1 MVGSGAGGT
10 GGKEWRV
17 LRDRSR
23 LTAALVAFT
32 AGLTLAACGTP
43 AGASLSP
50 RPRPSDDPPAAG
62 SFYSVPA
69 PLAPQPPGTV
79 IRSGRIDPGIK
90 LPAGATVYRVI
101 YHSETING
109 ADVPVSGLV
118 VVPGGRPPAGG
129 FPIVSWAHGTT
140 GLADQC
146 APSLDGL
153 SSISYLVPLLERR
166 MIVVATDY
174 QGLGAP
180 ADSPYLVGQSEGQN
194 VLDAARAAR
203 ALVGAAASNQVVVI
217 GYSQGGQAALFAGQI
232 AQSYA
237 PELFVAGVVAVGP
250 VASISEL
257 APADLSRHTDP
268 DAAFAAMALT
278 AWSKT
283 YGNLAV
289 TSVLSRSALAHSS
302 VMSSGC
308 VNAVATAYDS
318 LSTARIFRP
327 GWSSDPAVVA
337 DDTVNQPGH
346 APIFAPVLV
355 VQGTDDQLIPYRST
369 TRLVKDSLCGDQ
381 HDTVDYV
388 PEPHASHSGALTQ
401 GASTILGWVEARLA
415 GRPATDWCINR

>member
-10 GGKEWRV
+10 GGREWRV

-23 LTAALVAFT
+23 LTAALVALV

-50 RPRPSDDPPAAG
+50 RPRPADDPPAAG

-69 PLAPQPPGTV
+69 PLAPQPPGSV
-79 IRSGRIDPGIK
+79 IRSDRIDPDIK
-90 LPAGATVYRVI
+90 LPAGATAYRVI
-101 YHSETING
+101 YYSETISG
-109 ADVPVSGLV
+109 ADVAVSGLV
-118 VVPGGRPPAGG
+118 VVPGGRPPVGG
-129 FPIVSWAHGTT
+129 FPIVSWSHGTT

-146 APSLDGL
+146 APSLEGL
-153 SSISYLVPLLERR
+153 GSISYLVPLLNRR

-180 ADSPYLVGQSEGQN
+180 SGSPYLVGQSEGQN

-203 ALVGAAASNQVVVI
+203 ALVGGAASNQVVVI

-237 PELFVAGVVAVGP
+237 PELFLAGVVAVGP

-318 LSTARIFRP
+318 LSTTRIFRP
-327 GWSSDPAVVA
+327 GWSSDPGVVS
-337 DDTVNQPGH
+337 DDTANQPGH

-369 TRLVKDSLCGDQ
+369 TRLVQDSLCGDQ
-381 HDTVDYV
+381 HDTVEYV
-388 PEPHASHSGALTQ
+388 PEPDASHSGALTQ
-401 GASTILGWVEARLA
+401 GASTILGWVKARLA
-415 GRPATDWCINR
+415 GRPATDGCVKR

>member
-1 MVGSGAGGT
+1 V
-10 GGKEWRV
+10 
-17 LRDRSR
+17 
-23 LTAALVAFT
+23 ALVA
-32 AGLTLAACGTP
+32 GWTLAACGTP

-50 RPRPSDDPPAAG
+50 RPRPSDDPPAAS
-62 SFYSVPA
+62 SFYSVPV

-79 IRSGRIDPGIK
+79 IRSDRIDPDIK
-90 LPAGATVYRVI
+90 LPDGATVYRVI
-101 YHSETING
+101 YHSETISG

-118 VVPGGRPPAGG
+118 VVPGGRPPPGG

-146 APSLDGL
+146 APSLEGL

-180 ADSPYLVGQSEGQN
+180 AGSPPYLVGQSEGQN

-203 ALVGAAASNQVVVI
+203 VLVGAAASNEVVVI

-257 APADLSRHTDP
+257 APAHLSGRTDP

-278 AWSKT
+278 AWSQT
-283 YGNLAV
+283 YGNLDVA
-289 TSVLSRSALAHSS
+289 SVLSRSALAHSS

-318 LSTARIFRP
+318 LSTARIFRA

-369 TRLVKDSLCGDQ
+369 TRLVRDSLCGDQ

-388 PEPHASHSGALTQ
+388 PEAHASHSGALTQ

-415 GRPATDWCINR
+415 GRTATDWCIKR

>member
-1 MVGSGAGGT
+1 
-10 GGKEWRV
+10 
-17 LRDRSR
+17 
-23 LTAALVAFT
+23 
-32 AGLTLAACGTP
+32 
-43 AGASLSP
+43 LSP
-50 RPRPSDDPPAAG
+50 LPRPTDDPPAAG
-62 SFYSVPA
+62 SFYAVPA

-79 IRSGRIDPGIK
+79 IRSDRIDPDLK
-90 LPAGATVYRVI
+90 LPAGASAYRVI
-101 YHSETING
+101 YHSETVDG
-109 ADVPVSGLV
+109 ADVAVSGVV

-146 APSLDGL
+146 APSLEGL
-153 SSISYLVPLLERR
+153 GSISYLIPLLDRR

-180 ADSPYLVGQSEGQN
+180 GGSSYLVGQSEGQN

-203 ALVGAAASNQVVVI
+203 ALLGAAASNEVVVI
-217 GYSQGGQAALFAGQI
+217 GYSQGGQAALFAGQM

-257 APADLSRHTDP
+257 APAHPSAHSDP

-302 VMSSGC
+302 VISSGC
-308 VNAVATAYDS
+308 VNAVASTYDS
-318 LSTARIFRP
+318 LSTARIFQP

-369 TRLVKDSLCGDQ
+369 TRLVQDSLCGHQ
-381 HDTVDYV
+381 HDTVDYAPV
-388 PEPHASHSGALTQ
+388 PDASHSGALTQ